1 MKTTHG
7 VFLVPR
13 IIPLMFVF
21 LLGWTDV
28 HVFHVNQTCLTSHQ
42 YRSLY
47 YLKNCPVLLLHLH
60 TDSNT
65 SLSHYCHPDKHVQP
79 TARLH

>member
-1 MKTTHG
+1 MFPCGLITISVRCRPSQEYDKKTMKTTHG

-28 HVFHVNQTCLTSHQ
+28 DVFHVNQTCLTFI
-42 YRSLY
+42 
-47 YLKNCPVLLLHLH
+47 V
-60 TDSNT
+60 
-65 SLSHYCHPDKHVQP
+65 
-79 TARLH
+79 